1 MNAPVRE
8 SRLNRAHLIVTIVTS
23 LAAVGLGVF
32 SIVKQDQAQELT
44 VNIEGLSDDLSAIE
58 SERDSYSAR
67 VDELEAELAD
77 TGDETG
83 ETTVSSPAALD
94 FEDNLAVENC
104 TNYRSSG
111 GQWNTEPVR
120 LGGQEYTDAFSCVPY
135 ITDATIADGRKSVG
149 YVDFAVPGGAER
161 LTGVVGIADDS
172 ADTAMVLEFIVLPV
186 PETGEPLFAQTLK
199 YGDVQELD
207 LDLSGTSRVRFQVE
221 IVDTEVYGALTDGTA
236 TASWA
241 EVRMA

>member
-1 MNAPVRE
+1 M
-8 SRLNRAHLIVTIVTS
+8 
-23 LAAVGLGVF
+23 
-32 SIVKQDQAQELT
+32 
-44 VNIEGLSDDLSAIE
+44 
-58 SERDSYSAR
+58 
-67 VDELEAELAD
+67 
-77 TGDETG
+77 
-83 ETTVSSPAALD
+83 
-94 FEDNLAVENC
+94 
-104 TNYRSSG
+104 
-111 GQWNTEPVR
+111 R

-221 IVDTEVYGALTDGTA
+221 IVDTEVYGALIDGTA